1 MFELLDRRIWST
13 EKTACQAMHGQW
25 GEHYFSHSSSY
36 KQYFHILCARQTLM
50 STCWNAVGKL
60 VSKEIFVLLT
70 QCGHLLWGMSLH
82 HNLFMLLQLLLI
94 TLMDIIWN
102 WTRNVAV
109 VKQTPLTKHSVPCA
123 NMQCMS
129 NLFIGQTNQNLN
141 YTESVD

>member
-1 MFELLDRRIWST
+1 MFELLWEYGLQRKQPVKWCMASGGSIILVTAALMNNIST
-13 EKTACQAMHGQW
+13 
-25 GEHYFSHSSSY
+25 SY
-36 KQYFHILCARQTLM
+36 ICGRQTLM

-70 QCGHLLWGMSLH
+70 QCGHLPWGMSPH

-94 TLMDIIWN
+94 SLMDIIWN

-109 VKQTPLTKHSVPCA
+109 VKQTPLTKHSVPCP

-129 NLFIGQTNQNLN
+129 NLFIGQTDPTLN